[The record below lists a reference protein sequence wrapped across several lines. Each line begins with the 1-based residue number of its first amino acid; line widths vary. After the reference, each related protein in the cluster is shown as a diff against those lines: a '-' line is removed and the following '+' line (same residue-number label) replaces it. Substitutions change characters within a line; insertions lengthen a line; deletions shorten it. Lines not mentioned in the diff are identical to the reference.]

1 MHTFLVSGFSTP
13 HCRFRS
19 HSFPAGTR
27 GGGFGGRQSAHRD
40 PHHPYGSTHTPRVR
54 TQGRTPLTAAP
65 QGPHPPMDRIPPR
78 TTAPPAPHS
87 GVRHCEQTPPP
98 PELCH
103 WEHSPPLGT
112 EGHGYLPH
120 YPPQSN
126 IRPPPPPA
134 ALLDSRVSFLW
145 ALGGGLQTPGSF
157 SPALSTGLAV
167 GAGTESPPA
176 PGGSLGGGGGAGEG
190 LPGGSAGLEAGGAG
204 GALGGVLG
212 AALSPSG
219 LGKLGIF
226 SRFTTGM
233 NKLGRNGAVRGGRA
247 APGGGGVGAQRP
259 PALPTRGCC
268 PSVPSLAVAALCC
281 ALPYP
286 AALCPLAAH

>member
-1 MHTFLVSGFSTP
+1 MLTWGAGSGRGGAWGGRAMRREGRRGAAAARGGRAAQCRGGPSWGGSSPSGPRGGSWPSARPPARRSPWHGPAPRAAGAPSGSAGRGGVTARGPSPGVPSRLGDPPNSRYQRGKTPLPCCSRGPPGRARGATLQVSRRVHTFLVSGFSTP

-40 PHHPYGSTHTPRVR
+40 PHGSTHTPRVR

-65 QGPHPPMDRIPPR
+65 QGPHPPMDRIPRR

-126 IRPPPPPA
+126 IRPPPRLQHCWTHASASCGPWGA
-134 ALLDSRVSFLW
+134 ACR
-145 ALGGGLQTPGSF
+145 
-157 SPALSTGLAV
+157 
-167 GAGTESPPA
+167 PPA
-176 PGGSLGGGGGAGEG
+176 P
-190 LPGGSAGLEAGGAG
+190 
-204 GALGGVLG
+204 
-212 AALSPSG
+212 SP
-219 LGKLGIF
+219 
-226 SRFTTGM
+226 
-233 NKLGRNGAVRGGRA
+233 
-247 APGGGGVGAQRP
+247 
-259 PALPTRGCC
+259 
-268 PSVPSLAVAALCC
+268 
-281 ALPYP
+281 
-286 AALCPLAAH
+286 PL

>member
-1 MHTFLVSGFSTP
+1 M
-13 HCRFRS
+13 
-19 HSFPAGTR
+19 
-27 GGGFGGRQSAHRD
+27 GGGKVLTVTPTTPTAALTPPG
-40 PHHPYGSTHTPRVR
+40 YGPRVGPHSP
-54 TQGRTPLTAAP
+54 QPLKDLIPPWIVSP
-65 QGPHPPMDRIPPR
+65 QGPQPPQRPTAGSGTVSRLPPPR
-78 TTAPPAPHS
+78 A
-87 GVRHCEQTPPP
+87 V
-98 PELCH
+98 
-103 WEHSPPLGT
+103 PLGT
-112 EGHGYLPH
+112 QPTFGHGGTRLPAPLPTPEQ
-120 YPPQSN
+120 YP
-126 IRPPPPPA
+126 PPPPPA

-233 NKLGRNGAVRGGRA
+233 NKLGRNGAVRGWRVA
-247 APGGGGVGAQRP
+247 AGGQEWGGVGAQRP